1 MQNKPVTNTVVVNM
15 FGGPGCGKSTMTAD
29 VFARLKWQ
37 GIDCEMA
44 LEYAKNKV
52 WEDCEATLR
61 DQIYVFGKQL
71 HRQFVLEDKV
81 PVVLSDS
88 PLLLS
93 ILYDYNNN
101 ATFRELVLQQFHRNH
116 NINVLLKRRKKYVK
130 NGRMQT
136 LEEAID
142 KDNEL
147 RAILDDNGIQY
158 VELEGAPDSALVIEQ
173 LVKNKLAELNGE
185 DAPDGLVTAT
195 LADLMSSYRDNVEF
209 VPETGEVVLSLHPED
224 QPAAAAEP
232 LPEADSSKTFTLRG
246 GASTWWT
253 VLHGKKGGEDAGA

>member
-1 MQNKPVTNTVVVNM
+1 M

-37 GIDCEMA
+37 GVDCEMA

-52 WEDCEATLR
+52 WEDCEATLKN
-61 DQIYVFGKQL
+61 QIYVFGKQL

-93 ILYDYNNN
+93 ILYDHQNNPI
-101 ATFRELVLQQFHRNH
+101 FRELVLQQFHRNH
-116 NINVLLKRRKKYVK
+116 NINVFLKRRKKYVK

-147 RAILDDNGIQY
+147 RAILDGNGIPY
-158 VELEGAPDSALVIEQ
+158 VELEGTPETAAVIEG
-173 LVKNKLAELNGE
+173 LVKAKLAELSGE
-185 DAPDGLVTAT
+185 ERPYMSQVVAGRLLGLTPDDFAKGAPAQH
-195 LADLMSSYRDNVEF
+195 
-209 VPETGEVVLSLHPED
+209 GEL
-224 QPAAAAEP
+224 
-232 LPEADSSKTFTLRG
+232 
-246 GASTWWT
+246 
-253 VLHGKKGGEDAGA
+253 